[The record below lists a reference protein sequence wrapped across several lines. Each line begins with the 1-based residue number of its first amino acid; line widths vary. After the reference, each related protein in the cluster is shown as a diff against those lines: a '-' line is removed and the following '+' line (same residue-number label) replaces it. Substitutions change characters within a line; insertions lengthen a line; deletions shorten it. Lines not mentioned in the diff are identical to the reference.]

1 MEQNDSDD
9 EMQPDADSGGSS
21 AEGAVG
27 GFDGY
32 EDDDDDDEEDEM
44 DYDLFESEDMET
56 NER

>member
-27 GFDGY
+27 GCDGY
-32 EDDDDDDEEDEM
+32 DDDDDEEDDDEM
-44 DYDLFESEDMET
+44 DYDLFESDDVEA